1 VGRSVFAIAGRAI
14 WSMIHNG
21 GGNDILRLQAASERD
36 GVAFNLAYI
45 GDDFT
50 GEREELFDRNYSS
63 TSTAATTSSGD
74 GPGGASGDLAMNFDG
89 RTLSADAVRAYLRSV
104 KEEEQAKRRAHEEVA
119 RTERDKLRQAF
130 MEREVQ
136 PEAMDR
142 IAALVRKTLE
152 MGEKQA
158 LVLQFPSDWLPD
170 QGRAITNHDRNWPQK
185 LDGFPKKAY
194 DFFARELEPRGF
206 QLRAE
211 VVSWPGGM
219 PGDVGFFLAWK
230 RPEET

>member
-1 VGRSVFAIAGRAI
+1 
-14 WSMIHNG
+14 M
-21 GGNDILRLQAASERD
+21 
-36 GVAFNLAYI
+36 NL
-45 GDDFT
+45 T
-50 GEREELFDRNYSS
+50 GS
-63 TSTAATTSSGD
+63 
-74 GPGGASGDLAMNFDG
+74 
-89 RTLSADAVRAYLRSV
+89 TLSAGAVHDYLRSV
-104 KEEEQAKRRAHEEVA
+104 KEEEEAKRRAQEAVA
-119 RTERDKLRQAF
+119 KAERDKLQQAF
-130 MEREVQ
+130 AEREVR
-136 PEAMDR
+136 PEALDR
-142 IAALVRKTLE
+142 IATLVRKAVE
-152 MGEKQA
+152 MGEKSA

-185 LDGFPKKAY
+185 LEGFPRKAY